1 MRAPDL
7 LAFCAGAV
15 TAHRLRSALSVLGIA
30 IGIAAVTLL
39 TAIGEGTRGYVLSEF
54 SQFGTN
60 ILTINPGKT
69 ETVGIPGVLGGTTHK
84 LTVDDADSLRR
95 LPGVLDV
102 VPLSVGQARVEAKG
116 RGRSVFIYGVT
127 ESMPRVWKF
136 RVRQGSFLPEGDWRR
151 GASVAVLGPTLARE
165 LFGEESALGQFVR
178 VAGTRLRVIGVM
190 APKGRLLGQDI
201 DDVAYV
207 PVATGMRMFNQ
218 EELQEVHV
226 TFSHES
232 MTDQIEGQVKAQLI
246 SRHRGEEDF
255 TVTTQS
261 SMLEVLGNVLGTI
274 TAAMGAIG
282 AISLLVGAIGVLTT
296 MWISVGE
303 RTDEVGLLRALG
315 ATGRQVLAVFLVE
328 AVILS
333 LLGGVAGIGAGVGLA
348 VVLRFVLPGL
358 PLTISFGFLGAAVL
372 VSVVTGLLAGVLP
385 ARRAARMNPIDALRA
400 E

>member
-136 RVRQGSFLPEGDWRR
+136 RVRQGSFLPAGDWRR

-333 LLGGVAGIGAGVGLA
+333 LLGGLAGIGTGVGLA
-348 VVLRFVLPGL
+348 VVLRFALPGL